1 MKAML
6 FSLGLALSGSASA
19 VTVADVTFADRLE
32 INNQQLYL
40 DGAGLLRW
48 KGIFKVYVAG
58 FYRETPDLGFALDT
72 DESQVLEIEYLR
84 DVDAEGFV
92 KATIAGLE
100 QTLPANEALAQWEA
114 ELSPFLAAYQDV
126 SKGDRY
132 RLSVF
137 KDRFELAL
145 NEQRLV
151 SIENPDLGRRLL
163 GVWLGDQSPAQAL
176 REALLAKN

>member
-1 MKAML
+1 M
-6 FSLGLALSGSASA
+6 
-19 VTVADVTFADRLE
+19 TVADVTFADRLD
-32 INNQQLYL
+32 INDQQLYL

-58 FYRETPDLGFALDT
+58 FTARRRSWIRSET

-84 DVDAEGFV
+84 DVGQRLC
-92 KATIAGLE
+92 KATIEGLK
-100 QTLPANEALAQWEA
+100 QTLPANESLAQWEA
-114 ELSPFLAAYQDV
+114 ELSPFLAAIKV

-137 KDRFELAL
+137 EDRFELAL
-145 NEQRLV
+145 NGQRLV

-163 GVWLGDQSPAQAL
+163 GVWLGDQSPAQSL

>member
-6 FSLGLALSGSASA
+6 FSLGLALSSSASA

-114 ELSPFLAAYQDV
+114 DLSPFLAAYQDV

-137 KDRFELAL
+137 EGRFELTL
-145 NEQRLV
+145 NGQRLV

-163 GVWLGDQSPAQAL
+163 GVWLADQSPAQAL

>member
-6 FSLGLALSGSASA
+6 FSLGLAISSSASA

-84 DVDAEGFV
+84 DVGADGFV

-100 QTLPANEALAQWEA
+100 QTLPANETLSQWEA
-114 ELSPFLAAYQDV
+114 DLSSFLAAYQGV
-126 SKGDRY
+126 SNGDRY

-137 KDRFELAL
+137 EDRFELAL
-145 NEQRLV
+145 NGQRLV
-151 SIENPDLGRRLL
+151 SIDNPDLGRRLL
-163 GVWLGDQSPAQAL
+163 GVWLAEQSPAQSL

>member
-72 DESQVLEIEYLR
+72 DESQVLEIKYLR

-137 KDRFELAL
+137 EDRFELAL
-145 NEQRLV
+145 NGQRLV

-163 GVWLGDQSPAQAL
+163 GVWLADQSPAQAL
-176 REALLAKN
+176 RDALLAKN

>member
-6 FSLGLALSGSASA
+6 FSLGMALSGSASA

-32 INNQQLYL
+32 VNNQQLYL

-48 KGIFKVYVAG
+48 KGMFKVYVAG

-84 DVDAEGFV
+84 DVGAEGFV
-92 KATIAGLE
+92 KATVEGLE

-114 ELSPFLAAYQDV
+114 DLSPFLSAYQDV

-137 KDRFELAL
+137 EDRFELAL
-145 NEQRLV
+145 NGQRLV

-163 GVWLGDQSPAQAL
+163 GVWLGDQSPAQSL

>member
-6 FSLGLALSGSASA
+6 FSLGLALSGCASA

-58 FYRETPDLGFALDT
+58 FYREAPDLGFALDT

-84 DVDAEGFV
+84 DVNADGFV

-100 QTLPANEALAQWEA
+100 QTLPANEALGQWEA
-114 ELSPFLAAYQDV
+114 DLAPFLAAYQDV

-137 KDRFELAL
+137 EDRFELAL
-145 NEQRLV
+145 NGQRLV
-151 SIENPDLGRRLL
+151 SIDNPDLGRRLL
-163 GVWLGDQSPAQAL
+163 GVWLADQSPAQAL

>member
-6 FSLGLALSGSASA
+6 FSLGLILSGSASA

-84 DVDAEGFV
+84 DVGADGFV
-92 KATIAGLE
+92 KATIKGLE
-100 QTLPANEALAQWEA
+100 QTLPANEALGQWEA
-114 ELSPFLAAYQDV
+114 DLAPFLAAYQDV

-137 KDRFELAL
+137 EDRFELAL
-145 NEQRLV
+145 NGQRLV
-151 SIENPDLGRRLL
+151 SIDNPDLGRRLL
-163 GVWLGDQSPAQAL
+163 GVWLADQSPAQAL

>member
-6 FSLGLALSGSASA
+6 FSLGLALSSTVSA
-19 VTVADVTFADRLE
+19 VTVADVTFADRLD
-32 INNQQLYL
+32 INDQQLYL

-58 FYRETPDLGFALDT
+58 FYRETPDLGFDLNT

-84 DVDAEGFV
+84 DVGADGFV
-92 KATIAGLE
+92 KATIEGLK
-100 QTLPANEALAQWEA
+100 QTLPANESLLQWEA

-137 KDRFELAL
+137 EDRFELAL
-145 NEQRLV
+145 NGQRLV
-151 SIENPDLGRRLL
+151 LIDNPDLGRRLL
-163 GVWLGDQSPAQAL
+163 GVWLGDQSPAQSL

>member
-1 MKAML
+1 ML

-32 INNQQLYL
+32 VNNQQLYL

-84 DVDAEGFV
+84 DVSAEGFV
-92 KATIAGLE
+92 KATVEGLE

-114 ELSPFLAAYQDV
+114 DLSPFLSAYQDV

-137 KDRFELAL
+137 EDRFELAL
-145 NEQRLV
+145 NGQRLV

-163 GVWLGDQSPAQAL
+163 GVWLGDRSPAQSL
-176 REALLAKN
+176 RDALLAKN

>member
-6 FSLGLALSGSASA
+6 FSLGLILSGSASA

-84 DVDAEGFV
+84 DVNAEGFV
-92 KATIAGLE
+92 KATIAGLK
-100 QTLPANEALAQWEA
+100 QTLPANEALGQWEA
-114 ELSPFLAAYQDV
+114 DLAPFLAAYQDV

-137 KDRFELAL
+137 EDRFELAL
-145 NEQRLV
+145 NGQRLV
-151 SIENPDLGRRLL
+151 SIDNPDLGRRLL
-163 GVWLGDQSPAQAL
+163 GVWLADQSPAQAL

>member
-114 ELSPFLAAYQDV
+114 ELSLFLAAYQDV

-137 KDRFELAL
+137 EDRFELAL
-145 NEQRLV
+145 NGQRLV

-163 GVWLGDQSPAQAL
+163 GVWLADQSPAQAL

>member
-137 KDRFELAL
+137 EDRFELAL
-145 NEQRLV
+145 NGQRLV

-163 GVWLGDQSPAQAL
+163 GVWLADQSPAQAL